1 MKKYILPTLIVI
13 LIATTAI
20 YFFNEN
26 KTRTLE
32 KNIFQ
37 TDNLSEEI
45 NKISVF
51 DNSTTNG
58 KSINKENPSFMPLLT
73 LLTDME
79 FKKSNS
85 KFNYSDGYDL
95 MTNHNENFYS
105 IQITENGLLN
115 IDGETYKIQNNE
127 TVKELFNIFKRVPNK
142 N

>member
-1 MKKYILPTLIVI
+1 MKKYIISTLIVI
-13 LIATTAI
+13 LIATTVTI
-20 YFFNEN
+20 FFNYN

-32 KNIFQ
+32 KNIFE

-45 NKISVF
+45 NEISVL

-58 KSINKENPSFMPLLT
+58 KSIKKDNPLFLPLLT

-85 KFNYSDGYDL
+85 KFNYSEGYDL

-115 IDGETYKIQNNE
+115 IDGEIYKIQNNE
-127 TVKELFNIFKRVPNK
+127 TVKELFNIFKK
-142 N
+142 STQ